1 MPSGEGFCDGSWHT
15 VVAKKLRHRVELV
28 VDGEQSQAESPNA
41 RSNTCDTD
49 DPIYVGGYPG
59 TLASHIF
66 ITKINHTHKYV
77 L

>member
-1 MPSGEGFCDGSWHT
+1 M
-15 VVAKKLRHRVELV
+15 ELV

-59 TLASHIF
+59 TLAASLTFIKREITHMHIN
-66 ITKINHTHKYV
+66 IYILLLV
-77 L
+77 